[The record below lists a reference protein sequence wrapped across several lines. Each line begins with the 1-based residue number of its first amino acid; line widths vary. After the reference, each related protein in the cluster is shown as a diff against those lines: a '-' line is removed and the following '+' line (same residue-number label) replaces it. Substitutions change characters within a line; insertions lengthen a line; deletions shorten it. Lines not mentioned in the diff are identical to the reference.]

1 VIANGNI
8 QYWSDVERCLESTG
22 ADAVMVAE
30 GNLTNPALFA
40 NLQPLVWD
48 MGKEYLDLV
57 ERFPC
62 PMSYARGH
70 LFKIFNHWYVK
81 VFFLNGLIHR
91 DLTFNTSQF
100 NVGRVFSSP

>member
-1 VIANGNI
+1 
-8 QYWSDVERCLESTG
+8 
-22 ADAVMVAE
+22 MVAE

-70 LFKIFNHWYVK
+70 LFKIFNHWYVQ
-81 VFFLNGLIHR
+81 VFFLIWSNSPR
-91 DLTFNTSQF
+91 F
-100 NVGRVFSSP
+100 NVQYFAV

>member
-1 VIANGNI
+1 MIANGNI

-48 MGKEYLDLV
+48 MVKEYLHLV

-70 LFKIFNHWYVK
+70 LFKIFNHWYVQAL
-81 VFFLNGLIHR
+81 VFFPLFPGNSL
-91 DLTFNTSQF
+91 SF
-100 NVGRVFSSP
+100 NVQCFAV

>member
-1 VIANGNI
+1 MIANGNI
-8 QYWSDVERCLESTG
+8 QYWADVDRCLESTG

-48 MGKEYLDLV
+48 MGREYLDLV
-57 ERFPC
+57 ERYPC

-70 LFKIFNHWYVK
+70 LFKIFNHWYVLRTSFS
-81 VFFLNGLIHR
+81 VIYR
-91 DLTFNTSQF
+91 DLTLNTLQF
-100 NVGRVFSSP
+100 DIGRVFSFP